1 MIIHALNMTTKLY
14 CYVDESGQDT
24 ATRARQERIFIV
36 AVAIFEDERDAMD
49 DACKQI
55 ERESGKGRR
64 KWNSCNAESRT
75 TYWRMILADERFKH
89 ALCYTRTQAAERP
102 DFDAR
107 TILSI
112 AKAVQW
118 RNPEPDYSTDIYVD
132 GISEAKQVEYAH
144 ELRAIGVHVRR
155 VHQARDESHAL
166 IRLADALAGLA
177 RAAAEGNDDARLILQ
192 QAIRR
197 NVVAAL

>member
-1 MIIHALNMTTKLY
+1 MIISALNMTTRLY

-24 ATRARQERIFIV
+24 ATRPRQERIFIV
-36 AVAIFEDERDAMD
+36 AVAIFEDKRDD
-49 DACKQI
+49 IDELCEKI

-64 KWNSCNAESRT
+64 KWNSCNTESRL
-75 TYWRMILADERFKH
+75 TYWRMVLADDRFKH
-89 ALCYTRTQAAERP
+89 TLCFTKTQAAERP

-118 RNPEPDYSTDIYVD
+118 RNPEPDYSSDIYVD
-132 GISEAKQVEYAH
+132 GISESKQSEYAR

-155 VHQARDESHAL
+155 IHRARDEGYAL

-177 RAAAEGNDDARLILQ
+177 RAASEGDKDARHMLQ
-192 QAIRR
+192 QALRR
-197 NVVAAL
+197 GVVAEL